1 MNHIQTSRGFTLI
14 ELIIAIAVLAI
25 LLVIAVPSF
34 NEFRDRA
41 ALRGAADQVVSVWG
55 DARFEALRR
64 NQLVKVGFRTDAT
77 NGMCIGVATTT
88 SKTDD
93 AACDCFDVVSAT
105 TCNIAVYPSV
115 SAGPVSNQ
123 GEWRRVSFNGNPTLG
138 DTDSNATGV
147 VVIDPKRGNI
157 AQASDVGD
165 ILLKGPAGGNDYQLN
180 IKIDR
185 NGRAFICEPAAAG
198 DKLPQYFN
206 RRC

>member
-1 MNHIQTSRGFTLI
+1 MNIKRQKFQSGFTLI
-14 ELIIAIAVLAI
+14 ELVVTVSVLAI
-25 LLVIAVPSF
+25 LLVIAIPSF

-41 ALRGAADQVVSVWG
+41 ALRGAADQVVGFWG

-64 NQLVKVGFRTDAT
+64 NQFVKVGFMTDAT
-77 NGMCIGVATTT
+77 NGMCIGAATTT

-93 AACDCFDVVSAT
+93 TPCDCFTANGCDIT
-105 TCNIAVYPSV
+105 HYPA
-115 SAGPVSNQ
+115 AGLTGQQEWRNVSN
-123 GEWRRVSFNGNPTLG
+123 NGLPTLG
-138 DTDSNATGV
+138 DTDSDANGV

-165 ILLKGPAGGNDYQLN
+165 ILLKGPAGENDYQLN

-185 NGRAFICEPAAAG
+185 NGRAFVCEPAAAG
-198 DKLPQYFN
+198 DKLPQYIN